1 MKNIILLFFFVSVN
15 LHAVSFDCEKATSK
29 MEKAICGTSM
39 YADSLNG
46 LDSRLSDKYNLVRST
61 LNEPEKKKLITEQR
75 EWLKDRDNTCGL
87 YSSDKDIKKCL
98 SKTYQERITYFDS
111 KYKNILLPFPEKEK
125 LLNICTSLANNP
137 REYIEKHKIKFDD
150 DSEKFDI
157 NNDGVDEL
165 VTVKTEGTMRVSYT
179 VYEKLYNKDFGA
191 MEIGFEWKD
200 YWTYGLEYLRVD
212 GITYKLT
219 SEDDHLTKLSYLS
232 YITQANEEY
241 IMCEFEPTTVST
253 LYAHENVK
261 NSKAIC
267 DAVENE
273 EVSYISIENAIEK
286 PNIKNY
292 NPFWSLH
299 GLKQG
304 KVDFDNDGTENDVFQ
319 IFYASGAGRGCD
331 TLYFDEVESTKKEF
345 KKTKSRELL
354 LEMQGVDINAFH
366 PRCRTESRFFKYDNN
381 VFYKETFFNEKG
393 TKVLK
398 LQEGQIIPICLS
410 KEKIIHK
417 VKSLKY

>member
-1 MKNIILLFFFVSVN
+1 MKNIILPLFFVSVN

-29 MEKAICGTSM
+29 IEKAICSTSM

-46 LDSRLSDKYNLVRST
+46 LDSRLSDKYNFVRKT
-61 LNEPEKKKLITEQR
+61 LNEPEKKNLIAEQR
-75 EWLKDRDNTCGL
+75 EWLKDRDNFCGL
-87 YSSDKDIKKCL
+87 YSNDKDIKKCL
-98 SKTYQERITYFDS
+98 SKTYQERIAYFDS
-111 KYKNILLPFPEKEK
+111 KYKNILLPFPDKEK

-137 REYIEKHKIKFDD
+137 REYIEKNKIKFDD
-150 DSEKFDI
+150 NSAKFDI

-165 VTVKTEGTMRVSYT
+165 VTIHIEGTMRIPST
-179 VYEKLYNKDFGA
+179 VYEKLFNKDFSE
-191 MEIGFEWKD
+191 MEIGFEWID
-200 YWTYGLEYLRVD
+200 YWTYGLEYLKVD
-212 GITYKLT
+212 GTTYKLT
-219 SEDDHLTKLSYLS
+219 SKDDHLTQLSYLS

-241 IMCEFEPTTVST
+241 IMCEFKPTTVST
-253 LYAHENVK
+253 FYAHENVK

-267 DAVENE
+267 DAVKNE
-273 EVSYISIENAIEK
+273 KVSYISIENDIAK
-286 PNIKNY
+286 PNIKDY
-292 NPFWSLH
+292 NPFWSLL

-331 TLYFDEVESTKKEF
+331 TLYFDEVESTGDEF

-366 PRCRTESRFFKYDNN
+366 PRCHIESKFFKYDNT

-398 LQEGQIIPICLS
+398 IEEGQIIPICS
-410 KEKIIHK
+410 SNEKIINK
-417 VKSLKY
+417 VKSIKD

>member
-1 MKNIILLFFFVSVN
+1 MLLFFVSVN
-15 LHAVSFDCEKATSK
+15 LHAVSFDCEKATSNI
-29 MEKAICGTSM
+29 EKAICSTSM

-46 LDSRLSDKYNLVRST
+46 LDSRLSDKYNFVRKT
-61 LNEPEKKKLITEQR
+61 LNEPEKKKLIDEQR

-87 YSSDKDIKKCL
+87 YSTDKDIKKCL
-98 SKTYQERITYFDS
+98 RKIYQERIAYFDS
-111 KYKNILLPFPEKEK
+111 KYKNILLPFPEKDK
-125 LLNICTSLANNP
+125 MFSICTTLAKNP
-137 REYIEKHKIKFDD
+137 REYIDKYKIKFDS

-157 NNDGVDEL
+157 NNDGIDEL
-165 VTVKTEGTMRVSYT
+165 VTVNTEGTMRVPYT
-179 VYEKLYNKDFGA
+179 VYEKPYNKDFRV

-212 GITYKLT
+212 GMTYKLT
-219 SEDDHLTKLSYLS
+219 SEDDGLTKLSYMS

-241 IMCEFEPTTVST
+241 IMCEFEPITVST
-253 LYAHENVK
+253 LSANENVK

-267 DAVENE
+267 DAVENK
-273 EVSYISIENAIEK
+273 EVSYISINHDIEK
-286 PNIKNY
+286 PNIPDY

-304 KVDFDNDGTENDVFQ
+304 KIDFDNDGTENDVFQ

-331 TLYFDEVESTKKEF
+331 TLYFDEIESTGKEF
-345 KKTKSRELL
+345 KKTQSRELL
-354 LEMQGVDINAFH
+354 LKMQEVDINAFH
-366 PRCRTESRFFKYDNN
+366 PRCLTKSRFFKYDNK
-381 VFYKETFFNEKG
+381 VFYEETFFNEKG

-398 LQEGQIIPICLS
+398 LEEQQIIPICSS
-410 KEKIIHK
+410 KEEIINK